1 MGRYILK
8 RCLNAV
14 LVLFL
19 VATAAFLIMRVV
31 GDPATL
37 MLDANAS
44 VEEYAELKVNLGLD
58 KPLGEQYLNFLKQMI
73 SLDFGSSYRYK
84 RPVIDMIGEA
94 LPYTMGLVG
103 LAMLI
108 AIPAAMAVGII
119 AAVKRGSVLDNILTA
134 LTISGRSMP
143 NFWLGLILMLVFAV
157 TLKWVPPSG
166 SGSFKYMI
174 LPAITLSMS
183 LATST
188 VRLTRN
194 SMLAV
199 IRQDYMTTAKA
210 KGVSPSRLLIRH
222 GLRNSLVGVI
232 TMIALQI
239 GSLLGGS
246 IVVET
251 VFSYPGV
258 GRVLVTAILVYDYPV
273 VQASIVIM
281 AALFVTINLIVD
293 LFYCVI
299 DPRISVQD

>member
-1 MGRYILK
+1 MGKYILK

-19 VATAAFLIMRVV
+19 VATAVFCIMRIV

-44 VEEYAELKVNLGLD
+44 VEDYAQLRTSLGLD
-58 KPLGEQYLNFLKQMI
+58 DPLYIQYFNFLKEMCT
-73 SLDFGSSYRYK
+73 LDLGTSYRYN
-84 RPVIDMIGEA
+84 RPVIDMISEA
-94 LPYTMGLVG
+94 MPYTLGLVG
-103 LAMLI
+103 LAVLI
-108 AIPAAMAVGII
+108 AIPLAMAVGII
-119 AAVKRGSVLDNILTA
+119 AAVKRGSWIDNILTVV
-134 LTISGRSMP
+134 TISGRSMP
-143 NFWLGLILMLVFAV
+143 NFWLCLLLMLVFAV
-157 TLKWVPPSG
+157 KLGWLPPSG
-166 SGSFKYMI
+166 SGSFRYMI
-174 LPAITLSMS
+174 MPAITLSMG

-194 SMLAV
+194 SMLSV

-210 KGVSPSRLLIRH
+210 KGVPPVRLLLSH
-222 GLRNSLVGVI
+222 GLRNSLISVI

-251 VFSYPGV
+251 VFSYPGL

-273 VQASIVIM
+273 VQACIVIM
-281 AALFVTINLIVD
+281 AALFVAINLIVD
-293 LFYCVI
+293 LLYCVI
-299 DPRISVQD
+299 DPRISVQ

>member
-19 VATAAFLIMRVV
+19 VATAAFFIMRVV

-44 VEEYAELKVNLGLD
+44 AEEYAQLKVSLGLD
-58 KPLGEQYLNFLKQMI
+58 QPLHIQYVRFLKELVT
-73 SLDFGSSYRYK
+73 LDFGTSYRYK
-84 RPVIDMIGEA
+84 RPVIDMIAEA
-94 LPYTMGLVG
+94 IPHTLELVG
-103 LAMLI
+103 LAILI
-108 AIPAAMAVGII
+108 AIPLAMTVGII
-119 AAVKRGSVLDNILTA
+119 AAVKRGSWLDNALTA
-134 LTISGRSMP
+134 FTISGRSMP
-143 NFWLGLILMLVFAV
+143 NFWLGLLLMLLFAV
-157 TLKWVPPSG
+157 KLKWVPPSG
-166 SGSFKYMI
+166 SGGFRYMI
-174 LPAITLSMS
+174 LPAITLSMG

-194 SMLAV
+194 SMLSV

-210 KGVSPSRLLIRH
+210 KGVSPARLLVGH
-222 GLRNSLVGVI
+222 GLRNSLVSVI

-273 VQASIVIM
+273 VQASMVVM

-293 LFYCVI
+293 LLYCVI
-299 DPRISVQD
+299 DPRISVQ

>member
-19 VATAAFLIMRVV
+19 VATAAFFIMRVV

-44 VEEYAELKVNLGLD
+44 AEEYAQLKVSLGLD
-58 KPLGEQYLNFLKQMI
+58 QPLHIQYVRFLKELVT
-73 SLDFGSSYRYK
+73 LDFGTSYRYK
-84 RPVIDMIGEA
+84 RPVIDMIAEA
-94 LPYTMGLVG
+94 IPHTLELVG
-103 LAMLI
+103 LAILI
-108 AIPAAMAVGII
+108 AIPLAMTVGII
-119 AAVKRGSVLDNILTA
+119 AAVKRGSWLDNALTA
-134 LTISGRSMP
+134 FTISGRSMP
-143 NFWLGLILMLVFAV
+143 NFWLGLLLMLLFAV
-157 TLKWVPPSG
+157 KLKWVPPSG
-166 SGSFKYMI
+166 SGGFRYMI
-174 LPAITLSMS
+174 LPAITLSMG

-194 SMLAV
+194 SMLSV

-210 KGVSPSRLLIRH
+210 KGVSPARLLVGH
-222 GLRNSLVGVI
+222 GLRNSLVSVI

-273 VQASIVIM
+273 VQASIVVM

-293 LFYCVI
+293 LLYCVI
-299 DPRISVQD
+299 DPRISVQ

>member
-1 MGRYILK
+1 MGKYIAK

-19 VATAAFLIMRVV
+19 VATAVFCIMRIV

-37 MLDANAS
+37 MLDANAT
-44 VEEYAELKVNLGLD
+44 VEEYEALKRNLGLD
-58 KPLGEQYLNFLKQMI
+58 QPMIVQYGKFIKEMCT
-73 SLDFGSSYRYK
+73 LDLGSSYRYK
-84 RPVIDMIGEA
+84 RPVIEMIGEA
-94 LPYTMGLVG
+94 LPYTLELVG

-108 AIPAAMAVGII
+108 AIPLAMLVGII
-119 AAVKRGSVLDNILTA
+119 AAVKRGSWLDNVLTA
-134 LTISGRSMP
+134 VTISGRSMP
-143 NFWLGLILMLVFAV
+143 NFWLGLLLMLVFAV
-157 TLKWVPPSG
+157 KLHWLPPSG

-174 LPAITLSMS
+174 MPAITLSMG

-188 VRLTRN
+188 VRLTRS
-194 SMLAV
+194 SMLSV

-210 KGVSPSRLLIRH
+210 KGVSSAQLFVKH
-222 GLRNSLVGVI
+222 GLRNSLVSVI

-251 VFSYPGV
+251 VFSYPGL

-281 AALFVTINLIVD
+281 AALFVSINLIVD
-293 LFYCVI
+293 LLYCVI
-299 DPRISVQD
+299 DPRISVQ

>member
-1 MGRYILK
+1 MGTYILK

-14 LVLFL
+14 FVLFL
-19 VATAAFLIMRVV
+19 VATVAFFIMRVV

-44 VEEYAELKVNLGLD
+44 AEEYAQLKVSLGLD
-58 KPLGEQYLNFLKQMI
+58 QPLHIQYIRFLKELVT
-73 SLDFGSSYRYK
+73 LDFGTSYRYK
-84 RPVIDMIGEA
+84 RPVIDMIAEA
-94 LPYTMGLVG
+94 MPHTLELVG
-103 LAMLI
+103 LAIVI
-108 AIPAAMAVGII
+108 AIPLAMTVGII
-119 AAVKRGSVLDNILTA
+119 AAVKRGSWLDNILTA

-143 NFWLGLILMLVFAV
+143 NFWLGLLLMLLFAV
-157 TLKWVPPSG
+157 KLKWLPPSG
-166 SGSFKYMI
+166 SGGFKYMI
-174 LPAITLSMS
+174 MPAITLSMG

-194 SMLAV
+194 SMLSV

-210 KGVSPSRLLIRH
+210 KGVSPARLLVGH
-222 GLRNSLVGVI
+222 GLRNSLVSVI

-239 GSLLGGS
+239 GGLLGGS

-273 VQASIVIM
+273 VQASIVVM

-293 LFYCVI
+293 LLYCVI
-299 DPRISVQD
+299 DPRISVQ